1 MLNQK
6 FRHYQN
12 TTSSSDKTLTLIF
25 ELKKK
30 GYKIEQLFMVKSTLK
45 KKKFFFFIFTKKKK
59 KNKNI
64 FLKKKKK
71 KKKKKKYFCKKKKK
85 RKYTKQ
91 IIGFF

>member
-45 KKKFFFFIFTKKKK
+45 KKKFFFLIFTQKKNKHANISVKKKK
-59 KNKNI
+59 KGNI
-64 FLKKKKK
+64 QSK
-71 KKKKKKYFCKKKKK
+71 
-85 RKYTKQ
+85 
-91 IIGFF
+91 